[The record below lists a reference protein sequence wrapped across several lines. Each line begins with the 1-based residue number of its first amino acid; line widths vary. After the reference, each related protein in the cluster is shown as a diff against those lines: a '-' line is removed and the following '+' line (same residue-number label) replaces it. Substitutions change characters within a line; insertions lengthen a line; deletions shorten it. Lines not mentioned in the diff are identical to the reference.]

1 MGPHSDFNLCSIKQ
15 MWLLFSVPPIRC
27 GCFCSLFHQS
37 DVAVFVFCSTN
48 QMWLLLMG
56 KECRS
61 AMSQLIELLD
71 REGQYKL
78 TYSPAASPSAKVVVP
93 LEAAKRI
100 SFAVT
105 VRATC
110 MAEKVQKCLQ

>member
-1 MGPHSDFNLCSIKQ
+1 
-15 MWLLFSVPPIRC
+15 MWL
-27 GCFCSLFHQS
+27 FCSLFREL
-37 DVAVFVFCSTN
+37 DVDVFVLCSTN

-56 KECRS
+56 KEWRS
-61 AMSQLIELLD
+61 AVSQLIELLD
-71 REGQYKL
+71 REGRYKL
-78 TYSPAASPSAKVVVP
+78 TYSPAASPSAKVVVA

>member
-1 MGPHSDFNLCSIKQ
+1 
-15 MWLLFSVPPIRC
+15 
-27 GCFCSLFHQS
+27 
-37 DVAVFVFCSTN
+37 VAVCVFCSTN

-71 REGQYKL
+71 REGQYKIL

>member
-1 MGPHSDFNLCSIKQ
+1 M
-15 MWLLFSVPPIRC
+15 
-27 GCFCSLFHQS
+27 
-37 DVAVFVFCSTN
+37 AVFALCSTN

-56 KECRS
+56 KEWRS
-61 AMSQLIELLD
+61 AVSQLIELLD
-71 REGQYKL
+71 REGQYNL
-78 TYSPAASPSAKVVVP
+78 TYSPAASPSAKIVFF
-93 LEAAKRI
+93 LEAAKRG